1 MSLQDQ
7 VNSDIKNAMK
17 AREKEKLEALRFLKS
32 LFIKNN
38 TSPKPT
44 DDQSIVISHAKK
56 LKDSLEHYP
65 TGTDAHNKIVTEVDF
80 LSPYLPKPMSEEDVK
95 KLISDAI
102 SSMPNAQMGPV
113 MGKISKEIKGKFDG
127 KRATELVK
135 EMLQS

>member
-7 VNSDIKNAMK
+7 VNSDIKEAMK

-38 TSPKPT
+38 TSTKPG

-65 TGTDAHNKIVTEVDF
+65 EGEEAHTKIVTEINY
-80 LSPYLPKPMSEEDVK
+80 LTPYLPQPLTEEAVK
-95 KLISDAI
+95 ELISKAI
-102 SSMPNAQMGPV
+102 ASMPNAQMGPI
-113 MGKISKEIKGKFDG
+113 MGKISKDIKGKFDS
-127 KRATELVK
+127 KRATELIK